1 LEKAVFKVPQLNI
14 ERLKRMSMQI
24 DIAPFLLHLVDGS
37 TTVNARGTT
46 ADDCITDLVK
56 DVAKVQNIRV

>member
-1 LEKAVFKVPQLNI
+1 
-14 ERLKRMSMQI
+14 MSMQI
-24 DIAPFLLHLVDGS
+24 GIAPFLLHLVDGS
-37 TTVNARGTT
+37 TTINARGTT